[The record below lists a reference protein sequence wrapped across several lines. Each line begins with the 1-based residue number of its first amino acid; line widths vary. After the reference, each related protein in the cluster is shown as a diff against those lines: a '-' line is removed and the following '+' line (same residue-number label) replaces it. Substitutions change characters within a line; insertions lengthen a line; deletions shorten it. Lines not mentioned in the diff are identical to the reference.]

1 MAETPHPPHNPLRIA
16 IVGCTGRMG
25 QMLVKEVLSKGGCE
39 LSGATDRAGSD
50 YIGQDAGQVAGV
62 GACGVEIV
70 VDPAPVIAAADVV
83 IDFTRPEATEE
94 HLRLAAQAGCA
105 FVGGTTGMNE
115 EQKKAIELAARHV
128 PVVFAAN
135 MSVGVTLL
143 AALTRKI
150 ASVLDDDYDIEI
162 VEMHHRHKVDAPSG
176 TALLLGE
183 NAAQGRDVA
192 HADVKQA
199 VRDGHTGPRPRG
211 EIGYATLRGGD
222 VIGDHT
228 VVFAGEGERIEISHK
243 ASSRHIYASGAV
255 RAALWTKNR
264 APGVYDMAD
273 VLGLGD

>member
-1 MAETPHPPHNPLRIA
+1 MSDNTANSDDLKIA
-16 IVGCTGRMG
+16 VVGSTGRMG
-25 QMLVKEVLSKGGCE
+25 QMLVREVMSRQGCV
-39 LSGATDRAGSD
+39 LSGATDRKGSD
-50 YIGQDAGQVAGV
+50 YLGRDAGELAGV
-62 GACGVEIV
+62 GPAHVMITD
-70 VDPAPVIAAADVV
+70 DPAPVIAAADVV

-105 FVGGTTGMNE
+105 FVGGTTGLSE
-115 EQKKAIELAARHV
+115 EQKHAIELAARHV

-150 ASVLDDDYDIEI
+150 ASVLEDDYDIEI

-176 TALLLGE
+176 TALLLGQS
-183 NAAQGRDVA
+183 AADGRGVV
-192 HADVKQA
+192 HEDVKQA

-228 VVFAGEGERIEISHK
+228 VVFAGEGERIEVTHK
-243 ASSRHIYASGAV
+243 ASSRHIYATGAV
-255 RAALWTKNR
+255 RAAFWTRGRKN
-264 APGVYDMAD
+264 GVYDMAD
-273 VLGLGD
+273 VLGLSD